1 MKTITLSLF
10 MLISF
15 VCYSYA
21 QLVKDPCYA
30 GTSYPNDS
38 DSLDL
43 LITNYLNNQNHI
55 LRDSQIKV
63 LIVPHYPPAWELTA
77 LGFKQISGY
86 TPNTVVLICNFHG
99 IPFDGVAIDNS
110 DFWRTPFGEI
120 PVNRELAKRL
130 VSSSDKIIF
139 NSSVFKEDW
148 TIELLLPFLQ
158 KVLQND
164 FNILPILFGDD
175 LKIGSELSNNFTIVS
190 NLLTK
195 NLNSNDLVI
204 ISNDMA
210 HDFTGDFIS
219 EETDKRLLPIIEG
232 GDVEELIE
240 FQKDYNK
247 NKKLHSNVISCG
259 IDGIKAGL
267 EYFNNIGG
275 GEIKTLDYGNTDIDG
290 YYVGFATILMCQSR

>member
-1 MKTITLSLF
+1 
-10 MLISF
+10 
-15 VCYSYA
+15 
-21 QLVKDPCYA
+21 
-30 GTSYPNDS
+30 
-38 DSLDL
+38 
-43 LITNYLNNQNHI
+43 
-55 LRDSQIKV
+55 
-63 LIVPHYPPAWELTA
+63 
-77 LGFKQISGY
+77 
-86 TPNTVVLICNFHG
+86 
-99 IPFDGVAIDNS
+99 
-110 DFWRTPFGEI
+110 
-120 PVNRELAKRL
+120 
-130 VSSSDKIIF
+130 
-139 NSSVFKEDW
+139 
-148 TIELLLPFLQ
+148 
-158 KVLQND
+158 
-164 FNILPILFGDD
+164 